1 MSNLPY
7 LRIGTAVIVNDEGL
21 ILIDKRRNKG
31 TMANKWEFPGGK
43 FEDGENAQECIVREI
58 KEELGIDIRVGKHL
72 MNVRH
77 DYPHVSLTLMVY
89 YAHILSGEPKTLEC
103 AEIRWVK
110 PEQLSDFDFP
120 DANYQIIEKIQ
131 AQKTLNN
138 CYSPNT

>member
-58 KEELGIDIRVGKHL
+58 KEELGIDIEVGQHL
-72 MNVRH
+72 MNVKH
-77 DYPHVSLTLMVY
+77 DYPHLSLTLMVY
-89 YAHILSGEPKTLEC
+89 YARIIAGEPQTLEC

-120 DANYQIIEKIQ
+120 DANYQIIEKIKNQ
-131 AQKTLNN
+131 HST
-138 CYSPNT
+138 TRV